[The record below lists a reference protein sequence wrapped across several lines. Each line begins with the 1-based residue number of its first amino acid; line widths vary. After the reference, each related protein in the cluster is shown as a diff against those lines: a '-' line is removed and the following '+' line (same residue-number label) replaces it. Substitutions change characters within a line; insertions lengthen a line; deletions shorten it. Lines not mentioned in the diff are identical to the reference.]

1 MSELYSLVNV
11 YDKTKKWIG
20 QFMDVDTAKAWI
32 KKSGGKV
39 DDYEIS
45 KRRPRPDR
53 SSHDVQS

>member
-11 YDKTKKWIG
+11 YKGETWIG

-32 KKSGGKV
+32 KKSGDKV
-39 DDYEIS
+39 DDFEIS

-53 SSHDVQS
+53 EQL